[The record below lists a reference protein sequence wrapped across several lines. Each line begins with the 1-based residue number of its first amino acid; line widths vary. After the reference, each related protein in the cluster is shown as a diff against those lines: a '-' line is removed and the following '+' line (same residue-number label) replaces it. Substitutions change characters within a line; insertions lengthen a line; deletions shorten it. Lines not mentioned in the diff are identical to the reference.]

1 MEYEA
6 VIGLE
11 VHAQLRT
18 DSKIFCSCSTSFGAD
33 PNTHTCPVC
42 LGMPGVLPVL
52 NERVMELAMKASL
65 ALNCTINPMSVFARK
80 NYFYPDLPKGYQI
93 SQYELPLAEHGWIEI
108 ETEEYGKRRVGIT
121 RVHVE
126 EDAGKNIHGGPDDPH
141 SYVDLNRTG
150 VPLIEIVSEP
160 DIRHPEEARLYMQ
173 KLRMILRYVGASNAD
188 MEKGELRC
196 DANISI
202 RPKGSTELGVKTEI
216 KNMNSFRHVQRALE
230 YEIERQIEA
239 VEAGE
244 RIVQETR
251 LWNVEKGI
259 TESMRSKE
267 EAHDY
272 RYFPDPDLVPYVV
285 SDEMLERVRSELP
298 ELPDAKKERFMEQY
312 GLSSYDASL
321 LISSREMAD
330 FFEEAAA
337 ACSSPKAVSN
347 WMLGDLAGHMNADG
361 ADIGDLRFSPKDLA
375 RLVTLVDE
383 GKISGKQAKEVLTVM
398 YREGKDPDTVVKEKG
413 MEQISDEAALIEV
426 IKKVIAENP
435 IEVEKFKAGKKKVVG
450 FFVGQVMRAT
460 QNKANPKVVNQ
471 LLVKLLEEA

>member
-11 VHAQLRT
+11 VHAQLNT
-18 DSKIFCSCSTSFGAD
+18 NSKIFCSCSTSFGAD

-42 LGMPGVLPVL
+42 IGMPGVLPVL
-52 NERVMELAMKASL
+52 NERVMELAMKASI

-108 ETEEYGKRRVGIT
+108 ETEEYGKRRIGIT

-126 EDAGKNIHGGPDDPH
+126 EDAGKNIHGGPGDPH

-251 LWNVEKGI
+251 LWNVDQGI

-285 SDEMLERVRSELP
+285 WEDMLERVKGELP
-298 ELPDAKKERFMEQY
+298 ELPDAKRDRFISQY

-321 LISSREMAD
+321 LISTRETAD
-330 FFEEAAA
+330 FFEEAAG
-337 ACSSPKAVSN
+337 ACGNSKAVSN
-347 WMLGDLAGHMNADG
+347 WILGDLTGHMNADG
-361 ADIGDLRFSPKDLA
+361 ADIVDLRFSPKDLA
-375 RLVTLVDE
+375 RLVTLVEE

-398 YREGKDPDTVVKEKG
+398 YREGKDPDTVVREKG

-426 IKKVIAENP
+426 IKKVIADNP
-435 IEVEKFKAGKKKVVG
+435 SEVEKFKAGKKKVVG